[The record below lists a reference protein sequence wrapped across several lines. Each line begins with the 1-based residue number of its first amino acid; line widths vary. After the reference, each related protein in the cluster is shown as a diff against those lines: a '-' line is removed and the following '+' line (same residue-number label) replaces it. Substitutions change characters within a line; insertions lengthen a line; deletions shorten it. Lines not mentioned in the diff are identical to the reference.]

1 MPEGG
6 TERECGGIERGKRDR
21 LRERQVER
29 ERERERA
36 SFKKMNKKKAT
47 MASYEVVVVFKG
59 RSQSKLPTELL
70 LRKNK

>member
-36 SFKKMNKKKAT
+36 SFKSEKSHK
-47 MASYEVVVVFKG
+47 SRPV
-59 RSQSKLPTELL
+59 
-70 LRKNK
+70 